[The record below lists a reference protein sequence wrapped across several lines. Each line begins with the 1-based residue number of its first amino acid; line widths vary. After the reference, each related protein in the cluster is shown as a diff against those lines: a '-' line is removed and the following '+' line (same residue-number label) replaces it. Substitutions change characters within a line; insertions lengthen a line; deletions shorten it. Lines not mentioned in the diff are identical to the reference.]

1 MPKQPKYG
9 QVTVTSSLGSSELL
23 LALSSAFFWS
33 AFNFMEKGSN
43 VTWTWASIGTSNF
56 CHAFFI
62 AQPADTSEPREA
74 HFTFSFWLKLASW
87 NEDAFA
93 FVVSTKLFF
102 FVRGKGKEKKIK
114 KLSLVREGA
123 SGQTGD
129 RREGRKEVFAYLFW
143 CKDCTDLRAKVF
155 QSSISMICLSLTK
168 PFATFLFA
176 HNETL
181 GSAPDRG
188 S

>member
-1 MPKQPKYG
+1 MSLELELRSGLQTSAMLFSSPSPQILPNQERRTSISVSGLSLRAETRMP
-9 QVTVTSSLGSSELL
+9 S
-23 LALSSAFFWS
+23 LSSS
-33 AFNFMEKGSN
+33 ARS
-43 VTWTWASIGTSNF
+43 
-56 CHAFFI
+56 
-62 AQPADTSEPREA
+62 
-74 HFTFSFWLKLASW
+74 
-87 NEDAFA
+87 
-93 FVVSTKLFF
+93 FF